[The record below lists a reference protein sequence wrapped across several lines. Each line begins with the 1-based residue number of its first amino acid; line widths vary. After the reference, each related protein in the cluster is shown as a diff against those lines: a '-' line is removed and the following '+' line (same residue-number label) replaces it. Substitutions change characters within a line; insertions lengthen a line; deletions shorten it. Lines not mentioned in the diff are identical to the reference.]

1 MKKEAYDIIIIG
13 AGPAG
18 YGCAVYSTRYNL
30 KTLII
35 GQSIGSQLSRT
46 PLIQNYLGFKEIS
59 GIELLKN
66 FKEHAESYGA
76 VVKEEDVKRVEKEG
90 DLFKVT
96 TTVEYFGRTILLA
109 MGTKRKTLGIPGEKE
124 FNNKGIS
131 YCSTCDGPFFKN
143 KIVGVVGG
151 SDAAATTALLMAEYA
166 TKVYVIYR
174 KDKLRAKPYLVDK
187 IEKNSKIELIYNT
200 NVTEA
205 LGSKFLEKVKLDTG
219 KELKLNG
226 LFIEIGSVP
235 SIEVASKLNLKFD
248 ESKSIVV
255 NTEQETNVKGVYA
268 AGDVTKGAKG
278 FRQIISAAAEGAMA
292 AKKAYSYLRGG
303 EDTPQWS

>member
-1 MKKEAYDIIIIG
+1 MEKEIYDVIIIG

-30 KTLII
+30 KTLIF
-35 GQSIGSQLSRT
+35 GKDSGSQLSKT

-59 GIELLKN
+59 GLELLKN
-66 FKEHAESYGA
+66 FKEHAESYKA
-76 VVKEEDVKRVEKEG
+76 IIKEEDVKRVEKDG

-96 TTVEYFGRTILLA
+96 TTSEYFGRTVLLA
-109 MGTKRKTLGIPGEKE
+109 MGTKKRTLGIPGEKE

-143 KIVGVVGG
+143 KVIGVVGG
-151 SDAAATTALLMAEYA
+151 SDSAATTALLMTEYA
-166 TKVYVIYR
+166 TKVYLIYR
-174 KDKLRAKPYLVDK
+174 KEKLRAKPYLVDK
-187 IEKNSKIELIYNT
+187 IENNSKIEAIYNT

-205 LGSKFLEKVKLDTG
+205 LGDKFLEKVKLDTD
-219 KELKLNG
+219 KELELNG

-235 SIEVASKLNLKFD
+235 STEIASSLGLKFD
-248 ESKSIVV
+248 EAKSIIV
-255 NTEQETNVKGVYA
+255 NAEQETNVKGIYA
-268 AGDVTKGAKG
+268 AGDITKGTKG

-292 AKKAYSYLRGG
+292 AKKAYALLRGG
-303 EDTPQWS
+303 EGNQWS